1 MPPKKA
7 VDGAELRALLAAALQ
22 DGSAAAQKALEKFM
36 TAHSNLPGPRANLS
50 LLEQFAVL
58 VGEVVAGPKP
68 PTARLEKLLDGWAA
82 IPEEAA
88 PANDPKVIMPSAAV
102 LAYGQVAA
110 LRPEWWED
118 EIGKLRKAAAD
129 PRWRV
134 REMAATALQKMLDA
148 NWARTLE
155 ALNGW
160 LASDNP
166 LVMRA
171 AVAAVA
177 EPPLLTDNRRGIQ
190 ALAVQSQALGWLI
203 RLPVGRRREE
213 DIRTLRQA
221 LGYAV
226 SVCVVA
232 TPEHGFP
239 FLEKA
244 ATSQDADVRWV
255 VRENLKKARLQDWPE
270 KVEALKTALAA
281 E

>member
-1 MPPKKA
+1 MPPKKSL
-7 VDGAELRALLAAALQ
+7 DSAELRALLASALQ
-22 DGSAAAQKALEKFM
+22 NDQNGSAAALEAFM
-36 TAHSNLPGPRANLS
+36 MTHSSLPGPRANLS
-50 LLEQFAVL
+50 LLDQFAVL

-68 PTARLEKLLDGWAA
+68 PTVRLERLLDGWAA

-88 PANDPKVIMPSAAV
+88 PANDPKVILPAAAV

-110 LRPEWWED
+110 LRPEWWDD
-118 EIGKLRKAAAD
+118 EIGKLCRAAAD

-134 REMAATALQKMLDA
+134 REMAATGLQKMLGAD
-148 NWARTLE
+148 WARTLE

-166 LVMRA
+166 LVLRA

-177 EPPLLTDNRRGIQ
+177 EPPLLTDNARGIQ
-190 ALAVQSQALGWLI
+190 ALAVQSQALGWLM
-203 RLPVGRRREE
+203 RLPAGRRREE
-213 DIRTLRQA
+213 DVRTLRQA

-232 TPEHGFP
+232 SPVYGFP

-244 ATSQDADVRWV
+244 AASQDTDVRWV
-255 VRENLKKARLQDWPE
+255 VRENLKKTRLQDWPD
-270 KVEALKTALAA
+270 KVEALKTVLAA